1 MRTFWKFLPLK
12 RSTTIWMTM
21 ATTIR
26 ITKKRNPFQVSAD
39 SARNTPARTAYMRMP
54 FLEGSSASAALTILT
69 MNHVVKASRKAAS
82 PYSVPLEKTVVLM
95 GRARNANTRAATTP
109 TLLSNIS
116 LATRNT
122 GMQVSAPI
130 TGFRAARAAEAAS
143 DAPIPVAVST
153 DAIPAPRK
161 SIRGG

>member
-1 MRTFWKFLPLK
+1 MRT
-12 RSTTIWMTM
+12 
-21 ATTIR
+21 
-26 ITKKRNPFQVSAD
+26 
-39 SARNTPARTAYMRMP
+39 P
-54 FLEGSSASAALTILT
+54 FLDASSASAALTILT
-69 MNHVVKASRKAAS
+69 ANQVVKASRKAAS

-143 DAPIPVAVST
+143 VTLIPVAVST
-153 DAIPAPRK
+153 DAIPAPMK